1 MPQKKF
7 FLRRTFPNH
16 RTWLRELTRQRGTD
30 EASRIIKRV
39 GEKYTELLAN
49 SHTYH
54 PRVLQ
59 KYHFEGNI
67 LPAIAAYQVFL
78 EEGKPPPRALKSLD
92 DLLEASMAGQK
103 RLYRLLGKLPFF
115 FDLLK
120 LTLKPLTLI
129 QYPRQGWRLEFP
141 DQGRD
146 VVALNG
152 YGCFYLDVLTEYGLP
167 ELTQHFCH
175 LDDFLFEDITERVLW
190 ERKQTIG
197 RGGKMCDF
205 RYYRVKTK
213 QG

>member
-1 MPQKKF
+1 MSEKKLI
-7 FLRRTFPNH
+7 LRRTFPNR
-16 RTWLRELTRQRGTD
+16 RTWLRELTRQRGAE

-39 GEKYTELLAN
+39 GEKYAKLLAN
-49 SHTYH
+49 SHAYH

-67 LPAIAAYQVFL
+67 LPAIAVFQVLL
-78 EEGKPPPRALKSLD
+78 EKGEPPPQALKCLD
-92 DLLEASMAGQK
+92 DLLEANMAGQK
-103 RLYRLLGKLPFF
+103 RLYKLLGKLSFF
-115 FDLLK
+115 FDLLR
-120 LTLKPLTLI
+120 LTLKPLTLM

-141 DQGRD
+141 DLGRD

-152 YGCFYLDVLTEYGLP
+152 YGCFYLGVLTEYGLP

-175 LDDFLFEDITERVLW
+175 LDDFLFEGITDRVRW